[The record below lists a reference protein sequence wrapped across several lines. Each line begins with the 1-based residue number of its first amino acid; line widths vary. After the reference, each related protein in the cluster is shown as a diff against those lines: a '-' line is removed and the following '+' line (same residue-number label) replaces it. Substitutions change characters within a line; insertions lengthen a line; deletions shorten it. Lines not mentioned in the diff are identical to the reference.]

1 MSNKIY
7 SSEKDYK
14 YFIGYFDDYII
25 KLLRIML
32 QRNTAYIKSYDSQ
45 TKWTYFMIEHD
56 NLLEKYNTN

>member
-25 KLLRIML
+25 KPLRIML

>member
-25 KLLRIML
+25 KPLRIML
-32 QRNTAYIKSYDSQ
+32 QRKTAYIKSYDSQ